1 MELSQDELNRVYQS
15 LLNQRERAKRNYQK
29 NRETILLKRK
39 EHREKKLEGQ
49 VRNPVGRPRKVEVGE
64 VVKGGI
70 VKKVCEVEA
79 KTD

>member
-29 NRETILLKRK
+29 NRETILIKRK

-64 VVKGGI
+64 GGRGI